1 MRAASLIFWLA
12 VWSVASH
19 IIENDIFLPSPVYV
33 IKRFFELV
41 VTYNFFVTVW
51 ITVGRILTGFFVAL
65 STGIILAVFSGI
77 FKPFR
82 ILFAPFMTA
91 LKSVPVASFVILA
104 LLWFKSEYLSSFI
117 SFIMVLPIIYLNVL
131 NGIDACD
138 DKITDM
144 AKVFKIPVFTRVSHI
159 YLPYITGYLKT
170 GCSVALGLCWKA
182 GIAAE
187 LIGVP
192 DGTIGEKLYFS
203 KIYFDM
209 PDLFAWTIA
218 IIFISLVFEKV
229 FMLVLSKLIALY
241 ERM

>member
-1 MRAASLIFWLA
+1 MRAASLVFWLA
-12 VWSVASH
+12 VWSIASH
-19 IIENDIFLPSPVYV
+19 IIGNDIFLPSPVDV
-33 IKRFFELV
+33 IRRFFGLIL
-41 VTYNFFVTVW
+41 TYEFYNTVSM
-51 ITVGRILTGFFVAL
+51 TVGRILFGFFLAL
-65 STGIILAVFSGI
+65 FTGIIMAVISGI
-77 FKPFR
+77 FKPFM
-82 ILFAPFMTA
+82 ILVAPFMTA

-131 NGIDACD
+131 NGIDVCD
-138 DKITDM
+138 KKITDM
-144 AKVFKIPVFTRVSHI
+144 AKVFRIPIFTRVSHI
-159 YLPYITGYLKT
+159 YLPFITGYLKT

-192 DGTIGEKLYFS
+192 DGTIGERLYFS

-209 PDLFAWTIA
+209 SDLFAWTVA

-229 FMLVLSKLIALY
+229 FMYILGKLISIY

>member
-12 VWSVASH
+12 AWSIASH
-19 IIENDIFLPSPVYV
+19 IIGNDIFLPSPVDV
-33 IKRFFELV
+33 IKRFFGLIL
-41 VTYNFFVTVW
+41 TYDFYITVSM
-51 ITVGRILTGFFVAL
+51 TVGRILAGFFLAL
-65 STGIILAVFSGI
+65 FTGIVLAVISGV
-77 FKPFR
+77 FKPFMV
-82 ILFAPFMTA
+82 LFAPFMTA
-91 LKSVPVASFVILA
+91 LKSVPVESFVILA
-104 LLWFKSEYLSSFI
+104 LLWFNSEYLSSFI
-117 SFIMVLPIIYLNVL
+117 AFIMVLPIIYLNVL

-138 DKITDM
+138 KKITDM
-144 AKVFKIPVFTRVSHI
+144 AKVFKIPVLTRVSHI
-159 YLPYITGYLKT
+159 YLPFVTGYLKT

-192 DGTIGEKLYFS
+192 DGTIGERLYFS

-209 PDLFAWTIA
+209 SDLFAWTVA

-229 FMLVLSKLIALY
+229 FMYILSKLISLY